1 MNEVLEYLKDCG
13 TFYIATCEG
22 SQPRVRP
29 FGAVCAFEG
38 KLYIVTNNQKKVYRQ
53 LKENGKVELCGMRD
67 GTWIRVE
74 GEVVEDLRREARAAM
89 MDANAAGL
97 SSLYTVDDN
106 LMTVFRF
113 TTAPPPFIPSRR
125 SPSYTTSKGCKSP
138 QAVACG
144 LFAPGESHVYVS
156 NRLHG
161 GSARHLPPDG
171 SGILSPAWTL
181 LPRLRK
187 LLLELPMTGMRMVCW
202 SSPAAG
208 QKGKGRGRRPK
219 AAQSPA

>member
-74 GEVVEDLRREARAAM
+74 GEVVEDLRREARVAM

-106 LMTVFRF
+106 LMTC
-113 TTAPPPFIPSRR
+113 IPNLYSL
-125 SPSYTTSKGCKSP
+125 G
-138 QAVACG
+138 
-144 LFAPGESHVYVS
+144 
-156 NRLHG
+156 
-161 GSARHLPPDG
+161 DG
-171 SGILSPAWTL
+171 SGVTHSLSQASASGVYVA
-181 LPRLRK
+181 RK
-187 LLLELPMTGMRMVCW
+187 L
-202 SSPAAG
+202 AA
-208 QKGKGRGRRPK
+208 KYR
-219 AAQSPA
+219 A